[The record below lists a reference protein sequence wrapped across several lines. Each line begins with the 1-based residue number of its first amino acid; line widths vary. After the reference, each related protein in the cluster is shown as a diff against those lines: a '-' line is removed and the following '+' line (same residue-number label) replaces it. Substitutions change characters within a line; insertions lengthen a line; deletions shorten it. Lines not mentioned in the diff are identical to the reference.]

1 MLCLTLKTSKWQR
14 HFIPLDS
21 ARRTDW
27 VRVISSKKTDSMRNG
42 HVPGEAHAQAPCED
56 EVPCRD
62 TWAELGALRSRV
74 WYLPWSTELTPP
86 TPALPWAWGL
96 STHPSLLDWAED
108 VIASSYWV
116 FSLPVSQLTS
126 AHMLL
131 QAPQSKPAGLASTFK
146 QQFFDNQIILTETS

>member
-1 MLCLTLKTSKWQR
+1 MFNTQNIQVTTPLYSPWLCPENRLSPSNFQQKDRFNEEW
-14 HFIPLDS
+14 
-21 ARRTDW
+21 ARSGGSTCTD
-27 VRVISSKKTDSMRNG
+27 
-42 HVPGEAHAQAPCED
+42 PCED

-108 VIASSYWV
+108 VIASNYWV